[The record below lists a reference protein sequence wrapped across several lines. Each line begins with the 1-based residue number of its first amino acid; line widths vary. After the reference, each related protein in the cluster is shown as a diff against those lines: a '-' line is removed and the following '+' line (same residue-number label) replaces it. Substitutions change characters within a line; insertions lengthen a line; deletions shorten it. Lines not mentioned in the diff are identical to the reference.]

1 MNSIFIWGGIVF
13 CVTQSAMFSGLN
25 LAFFSL
31 SRLRLEIEAEQSL
44 SKGARKVLAMR
55 KDSNFL
61 LTTILWGNVGINVL
75 LTLLTDSVLT
85 GVASFAFSTVVI
97 TFFGEII
104 PQAYFSRNALKMAGA
119 LAPVLQFYQILLYP
133 VSKPCAILLDKW
145 LGKESIQFFTEQ
157 NIKSF
162 IQKHIEGSGNEIGA
176 VEGKGAINFFSL
188 DDQKV
193 MHEGEVLHPESMI
206 RLKEKDGEILFPH
219 FSKKEDDPF
228 VLRLNKSGK
237 KWVVFTGEDN
247 NPALV
252 LDADGFIRSLLYSD
266 TQEAIQDFCHEP
278 FVITNEQA
286 NLGQALK
293 RLKGAVE
300 ESSDAPIKTD
310 VLLFW
315 NENDKRIITGADV
328 LGRLLRGI

>member
-1 MNSIFIWGGIVF
+1 MNDLFVWLGIVF
-13 CVTQSAMFSGLN
+13 CVSQSAMFSGLN

-31 SRLRLEIEAEQSL
+31 SRLRLEIEAEESL

-85 GVASFAFSTVVI
+85 GLASFAFSTVVI

-119 LAPVLQFYQILLYP
+119 LAPVLQFYQVVLYP
-133 VSKPCAILLDKW
+133 VSKPCAVLLDKW

-162 IQKHIEGSGNEIGA
+162 IQKHIDGSGNEIGA
-176 VEGKGAINFFSL
+176 VEGKGAINFFTL

-193 MHEGEVLHPESMI
+193 MNEGAVLHPESI
-206 RLKEKDGEILFPH
+206 VRLNQIDGQVQFPI
-219 FSKKEDDPF
+219 FTREQDDPF
-228 VLRLNKSGK
+228 IRQLNKSGK
-237 KWVVFTGEDN
+237 KWVVFTDEED

-252 LDADGFIRSLLYSD
+252 MDTDGFIRSLVYSGVEED
-266 TQEAIQDFCHEP
+266 IQNFCHEP

-300 ESSDAPIKTD
+300 ESSDDPIKTD
-310 VLLFW
+310 VLLYW
-315 NENDKRIITGADV
+315 SEKDKRIITGADV

>member
-1 MNSIFIWGGIVF
+1 MNDTLVWAGIVF

-44 SKGARKVLAMR
+44 SKGARKVLKMR

-85 GVASFAFSTVVI
+85 GMASFAFSTVVI

-104 PQAYFSRNALKMAGA
+104 PQAYFSRNALRMAGA
-119 LAPVLQFYQILLYP
+119 LAPVLQFYQVVLYP

-162 IQKHIEGSGNEIGA
+162 IQKHIDGSGNEIGI

-193 MHEGEVLHPESMI
+193 MNEGEVLHPESMI
-206 RLKEKDGEILFPH
+206 HLEEKNGELQWPVL
-219 FSKKEDDPF
+219 SKRENDPF
-228 VLRLNKSGK
+228 VLKVNKSGK
-237 KWVVFTGEDN
+237 KWVVFINEEN

-252 LDADGFIRSLLYSD
+252 LDADGFLRSLLYSGG
-266 TQEAIQDFCHEP
+266 QEDIRYFCHEP
-278 FVITNEQA
+278 FVITDEQA

-315 NENDKRIITGADV
+315 NENNKRIITGADV